1 MKEYQIVIDLEADI
15 SEKQVKLLTG
25 FIKEI
30 VDNSIFK
37 DVVSDV
43 YWDEV

>member
-1 MKEYQIVIDLEADI
+1 MKEYQVIIDLEADI

>member
-1 MKEYQIVIDLEADI
+1 VKEYQIIIDLEVDVP
-15 SEKQVKLLTG
+15 ERQVKLLTG

>member
-30 VDNSIFK
+30 IDNSIFK
-37 DVVSDV
+37 DIVSDV
-43 YWDEV
+43 YWDET

>member
-37 DVVSDV
+37 DIVSDV
-43 YWDEV
+43 YWDET

>member
-1 MKEYQIVIDLEADI
+1 LKEYQIIIDLEVDV

-37 DVVSDV
+37 DIVSDV
-43 YWDEV
+43 YWDET

>member
-1 MKEYQIVIDLEADI
+1 MKEYQIIIDLEVDV

-37 DVVSDV
+37 DIVSDV
-43 YWDEV
+43 YWDET

>member
-1 MKEYQIVIDLEADI
+1 MKEYQIIIDLEADV
-15 SEKQVKLLTG
+15 SERQVELLTG